1 MVFYEQIPPDVSTNE
16 AFQLFQTT
24 VSITAMLCDVV
35 MYLERFTVIDYDGLN
50 VEPWILQ
57 GEKKKEKKKK
67 NRVDTIG

>member
-57 GEKKKEKKKK
+57 GEKKQKT
-67 NRVDTIG
+67 VDTIG